1 MVCGLRRS
9 LDLLPR
15 WSLLLQS
22 GDEGACPLRSAM
34 VELGLCAHKSA
45 GRPSRTPKAELSGF
59 TASPDPLGTEG
70 TGQVMETWRISVSIS
85 HDVGSKGLNRLY
97 GQDQR
102 AERKRFGGFHHRT
115 GTRLVSP
122 VACTKGTK
130 RWTN

>member
-9 LDLLPR
+9 LDLLPL

-34 VELGLCAHKSA
+34 AELGLCAHKSA

-59 TASPDPLGTEG
+59 TVSPDPLGTEG

-85 HDVGSKGLNRLY
+85 HDVVRKGFMDKTSVLRESAL
-97 GQDQR
+97 
-102 AERKRFGGFHHRT
+102 EGFIIARGPGLCH
-115 GTRLVSP
+115 P
-122 VACTKGTK
+122 
-130 RWTN
+130 